1 METIK
6 TFGGLTQVELS
17 EATGLSA
24 ATVSTLV
31 KQLTSTG
38 VLNTR
43 PTSRS
48 GRRARMVTLA
58 PHTGLAAGVHIGDR
72 NLRIILGDF
81 NHDVL
86 ADRNMPLPQDH
97 PIDTVLDRVALLIVD
112 MLEIVGS
119 TLEELAGITI
129 GMPAPVDTST
139 GVLSVRGLLPGWDD
153 EHIGAVMTKRLGRP
167 VYVENDANLAALAE
181 VMIGATRPVLDSVYV
196 RASYGTGAGVV
207 LGGRVYRG
215 FAGTAGEIG
224 HVQVDPGG
232 AICRCGRRG
241 CLNTVVGSQALLTA
255 LRASHGPL
263 TLRDVV
269 TRATTGDPGC
279 SRVLTDA
286 ARAIGRVVAGLC
298 QSLNPQ
304 VVCIGGELAEA
315 EEAFLAP
322 LTDTVQEHMLPNQVA
337 PTEVVTSSLAG
348 DDVVMGGLIHVL
360 ESTDFFTHGGDQQ

>member
-6 TFGGLTQVELS
+6 TFGGLTQVELA

-31 KQLTSTG
+31 KQLTATG
-38 VLNTR
+38 VVDTR

-72 NLRIILGDF
+72 QLRIIMGDF
-81 NHDVL
+81 SREVL
-86 ADRNMPLPQDH
+86 AERSMPLPQDH
-97 PIDTVLDRVALLIVD
+97 PIDTVLDRAALLIVD

-119 TLEELAGITI
+119 SLDELAGIAI
-129 GMPAPVDTST
+129 GLPAPVDVST
-139 GVLSVRGLLPGWDD
+139 GMLSVRGLLPGWDD

-167 VYVENDANLAALAE
+167 TYVENDANLAALAE
-181 VMIGATRPVLDSVYV
+181 VMVGATKPVPDSVYV
-196 RASYGTGAGVV
+196 RASYSTGAGVV
-207 LGGRVYRG
+207 LGGRIYRG

-224 HVQVDPGG
+224 HIQVDPGG
-232 AICRCGRRG
+232 PICRCGRRG
-241 CLNTVVGSQALLTA
+241 CLNTVVSAEALLSA
-255 LRASHGPL
+255 LHSSHGPL

-269 TRATTGDPGC
+269 TKAIAGDPGC

-286 ARAIGRVVAGLC
+286 ARTIGRVVAGLC
-298 QSLNPQ
+298 QSVNPQ
-304 VVCIGGELAEA
+304 LVCIGGELAEA
-315 EEAFLAP
+315 ESAFRAP
-322 LTDTVQEHMLPNQVA
+322 LTDTVREHMLPNQVA

-348 DDVVMGGLIHVL
+348 DDVVMGGLLHVL
-360 ESTDFFTHGGDQQ
+360 ESTDFFTRGDQQ